1 METKYTVGNYIA
13 LFLGVSDKGA
23 EHKICQITGTKIEA
37 DNTQK
42 IRIDYTE
49 QWYDL
54 FSFEP
59 IPLTEEWLLRFGYTC
74 ANRISMVFK
83 LYHNEENSDNSLLA
97 LKEVGNNPTWVYSA
111 NNRWTINPFTIE
123 IKYVHQLQNVWHI
136 HTDNELKLIK

>member
-59 IPLTEEWLLRFGYTC
+59 IPLTEEWMLRFGFI
-74 ANRISMVFK
+74 R
-83 LYHNEENSDNSLLA
+83 
-97 LKEVGNNPTWVYSA
+97 
-111 NNRWTINPFTIE
+111 
-123 IKYVHQLQNVWHI
+123 KYVSHTPYMLNDISIYPTDANFYNIVYYKGVKIDDIILKSVSQLQNLYFSL
-136 HTDNELKLIK
+136 TNNELKLIK

>member
-59 IPLTEEWLLRFGYTC
+59 IPLTEEWLLRFGFI
-74 ANRISMVFK
+74 R
-83 LYHNEENSDNSLLA
+83 
-97 LKEVGNNPTWVYSA
+97 
-111 NNRWTINPFTIE
+111 
-123 IKYVHQLQNVWHI
+123 KYVSHTPYILNDISIYPTDANFYNIVYYKGVKIDDIIFKSVSQLQNLYFSL
-136 HTDNELKLIK
+136 TNNELKLIK

>member
-59 IPLTEEWLLRFGYTC
+59 IPLTEEWMLRFGFI
-74 ANRISMVFK
+74 R
-83 LYHNEENSDNSLLA
+83 
-97 LKEVGNNPTWVYSA
+97 
-111 NNRWTINPFTIE
+111 
-123 IKYVHQLQNVWHI
+123 KYVSHTPYMLNDISIYPTDANFYNIVYYKGVKIDDIILKSVSQLQNLYFSL
-136 HTDNELKLIK
+136 TNNELNLIK

>member
-59 IPLTEEWLLRFGYTC
+59 IPLTEEWMLRFGFI
-74 ANRISMVFK
+74 R
-83 LYHNEENSDNSLLA
+83 
-97 LKEVGNNPTWVYSA
+97 
-111 NNRWTINPFTIE
+111 
-123 IKYVHQLQNVWHI
+123 KYVSHTPYILNDISIYPTDANFYNIVYYKGVKIDDIILKSVSQLQNLYFSL
-136 HTDNELKLIK
+136 TNNELKLIK

>member
-59 IPLTEEWLLRFGYTC
+59 IPLTEEWLLRFGFI
-74 ANRISMVFK
+74 R
-83 LYHNEENSDNSLLA
+83 
-97 LKEVGNNPTWVYSA
+97 
-111 NNRWTINPFTIE
+111 
-123 IKYVHQLQNVWHI
+123 KYVSHTPYILNDISIYPTDANFYNIVYYKGVKIDDIILKSVSQLQNLYFSL
-136 HTDNELKLIK
+136 TNNELKLIK